1 VGSLGGVWWG
11 GVGGLCLAVAK
22 EVEEEEEEERKG
34 AKIRVFIF
42 CVPFVSVTRFV
53 AAVFH
58 GSTFLTTSLF
68 YLSHALTTQKKITC
82 ILGQLEM
89 HRRSSRI

>member
-22 EVEEEEEEERKG
+22 EEEEEEEEERKG

-42 CVPFVSVTRFV
+42 CVPFLLRGSWPPCSTVHISHHLLVLSITRSD
-53 AAVFH
+53 H
-58 GSTFLTTSLF
+58 KKK
-68 YLSHALTTQKKITC
+68 SHAY
-82 ILGQLEM
+82 
-89 HRRSSRI
+89 